1 MKEGKMIDIHIG
13 EMLARN
19 ARMYPYKV
27 ALVERIPT
35 GKKRL
40 TITWREF
47 DERANKFSQVLRTKG
62 IKKGNRV
69 MHLMNNS
76 IDWLVAYFGVVRT
89 GAWVVPLN
97 FRFTA
102 DDIKYCASVAEPQL
116 FIFGEEFTDRLT
128 GIRGE
133 IPTVQHYICV
143 GKNIPT
149 YAESF
154 AAHQNKSWLTRHL
167 LFFTAT

>member
-1 MKEGKMIDIHIG
+1 
-13 EMLARN
+13 
-19 ARMYPYKV
+19 
-27 ALVERIPT
+27 
-35 GKKRL
+35 
-40 TITWREF
+40 
-47 DERANKFSQVLRTKG
+47 
-62 IKKGNRV
+62 
-69 MHLMNNS
+69 
-76 IDWLVAYFGVVRT
+76 
-89 GAWVVPLN
+89 VPLN

-133 IPTVQHYICV
+133 IPAVQHYICV